1 MKLKALLLVTGL
13 ALFVNAS
20 YAQDISG
27 EWQGTLSIG
36 QQKRLS
42 IVKIA
47 RALDGWSGKLYNPDQ
62 GNDVGQSTPIDS
74 ITLQGQDVKLT
85 VAAMQ
90 GRYEGKLSADGTSIE
105 GSWTQGSQARPLV
118 YPMVYQRATPETAWK
133 DPSPHTSRFVTV
145 DKDVQLEVL
154 DWGGAGKP
162 LVFLAGQGNSAHV
175 FDKFAPK
182 FTSTHHVYGISR
194 RGSGA
199 SSVPATG
206 YSADRLGDDVLAVL
220 DFLKLTRPVLA
231 GHSLGGEE
239 LSSIGSRFPEK
250 VAGLIYL
257 DAGYEYA
264 FYDKTRGAMFIE
276 LAELQRKLVLL
287 GKQPAD
293 PRPLIKD
300 LLETLLPAFER
311 SLKQTQTEF
320 EGMRP
325 GEMAALAEDPL
336 SPVEE
341 AIQAGFQKYTVI
353 PAPILAIFA
362 SPHKAPPVPPNAPA
376 RMVERVAAMVSKEA
390 AATEAQVKAFESGLP
405 SARVIR
411 LPGADHFIFISNEA
425 EVLREMN
432 AFLATLP

>member
-1 MKLKALLLVTGL
+1 MKLKSLLLAAGL

-20 YAQDISG
+20 HAQDISG
-27 EWQGTLSIG
+27 NWQGTLNTG

-85 VAAMQ
+85 VAAIQ
-90 GRYEGKLSADGTSIE
+90 GRYEGKLSADGTSID
-105 GSWTQGSQARPLV
+105 GSWTQGPQARPIV
-118 YPMVYQRATPETAWK
+118 YTMVYQRATSETAWK
-133 DPSPHTSRFVTV
+133 DPSPHTSQFVTV

-154 DWGGAGKP
+154 DWGGSGKP

-206 YSADRLGDDVLAVL
+206 YAADRLGDDVLAVL

-239 LSSIGSRFPEK
+239 LSSIGSRFPDR
-250 VAGLIYL
+250 VSGLIYL

-264 FYDKTRGAMFIE
+264 FYDKARGAITID
-276 LAELQRKLVLL
+276 LPELQRKLVQL
-287 GKQPAD
+287 GKQPAA
-293 PRPLIKD
+293 PLIKD
-300 LLETLLPAFER
+300 LLETVLPAFER

-320 EGMRP
+320 ESMRP
-325 GEMAALAEDPL
+325 AEIAALAADPS

-362 SPHKAPPVPPNAPA
+362 SPHKAPQVPPNAPA
-376 RMVERVAAMVSKEA
+376 RMVERVAAMVAKEA
-390 AATEAQVKAFESGLP
+390 AATEAQAKAFESGLP

-411 LPGADHFIFISNEA
+411 LPGADHYIFISNET
-425 EVLREMN
+425 EVFREMN
-432 AFLATLP
+432 SFLATLP